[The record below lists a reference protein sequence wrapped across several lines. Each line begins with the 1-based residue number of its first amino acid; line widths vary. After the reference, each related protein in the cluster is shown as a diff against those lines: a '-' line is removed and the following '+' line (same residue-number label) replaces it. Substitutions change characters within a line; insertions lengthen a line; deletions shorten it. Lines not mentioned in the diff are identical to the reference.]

1 MSVTYYLTDHH
12 GKQIAFFYRIQNERY
27 RTCPQIL
34 WSCRQHPQFQGI
46 ASSKGDFIEQAKQA
60 LKEIKKLDSLP
71 VRKELLMSEA
81 SNGDRSIATKT
92 CEDCGLTISG
102 KDFESQDDCSDCL
115 INNR

>member
-1 MSVTYYLTDHH
+1 MSVTYYLTDHN
-12 GKQIAFFYRIQNERY
+12 GKQVAFFYRIENERY

-34 WSCRQHPQFQGI
+34 WACRQYPQFQGSV
-46 ASSKGDFIEQAKQA
+46 SSQSEAIEAFKQT

-71 VRKELLMSEA
+71 VP
-81 SNGDRSIATKT
+81 KT

-102 KDFESQDDCSDCL
+102 KDFESQDDCADCL

>member
-1 MSVTYYLTDHH
+1 MSVTYYLTDHN
-12 GKQIAFFYRIQNERY
+12 GKQVAFFYRIENERY

-34 WSCRQHPQFQGI
+34 WACRQHPQFQGT

-60 LKEIKKLDSLP
+60 LKEIKKLDTLP
-71 VRKELLMSEA
+71 VRK
-81 SNGDRSIATKT
+81 T
-92 CEDCGLTISG
+92 CDDCGLTING

>member
-12 GKQIAFFYRIQNERY
+12 GKQIAFFYRIENERY
-27 RTCPQIL
+27 SKAPSIL
-34 WSCRQHPQFQGI
+34 WACRQYPQFQGSV
-46 ASSKGDFIEQAKQA
+46 SSQSEAIEAFKQT
-60 LKEIKKLDSLP
+60 LKEIKKLETLP

-92 CEDCGLTISG
+92 CDDCGLTLSG

>member
-1 MSVTYYLTDHH
+1 MSVTYYLTDHN
-12 GKQIAFFYRIQNERY
+12 GKQIAFFYRIDSERY

-34 WSCRQHPQFQGI
+34 WACRQHPQFQGT

-60 LKEIKKLDSLP
+60 LKEIKKLETLP
-71 VRKELLMSEA
+71 VR
-81 SNGDRSIATKT
+81 KT

-102 KDFESQDDCSDCL
+102 KDFESQDDCPDCL